1 MSENGGPTPF
11 EVRDCALVVLAAG
24 VRAQTLKELRDAILR
39 VPARSIYHH
48 FWERLLRPSF
58 DEPEY
63 YNDFA
68 SWARHNLHEK
78 ALAERLSMVDPTE
91 LADPEALRQEV
102 VEIID
107 QRLDAS
113 DFVPWSAAD
122 EQFHFLYAKTVILD
136 TERVIECP
144 EQLPEALPQLST
156 GSIFFHFIDA
166 RRRAPLGAD
175 DLRNWLSGWGPA
187 YEPLVRSF
195 SHVDPYF
202 TSLERTREALADLA
216 FDFFE
221 ARR

>member
-1 MSENGGPTPF
+1 MNGNGPPAPF
-11 EVRDCALVVLAAG
+11 EVRDCALVILATG
-24 VRAQTLKELRDAILR
+24 VRAQTLKELRDAILW

-68 SWARHNLHEK
+68 SWARHSLHEK

-91 LADPEALRQEV
+91 LSDPQALRQEV

-107 QRLDAS
+107 QRLDSA
-113 DFVPWSAAD
+113 DFVPWAAPD
-122 EQFHFLYAKTVILD
+122 EQFHFLHAQTVILD
-136 TERVIECP
+136 TERTIERP
-144 EQLPEALPQLST
+144 EQLSETLPHLST

-166 RRRAPLGAD
+166 RRRTPQGID
-175 DLRNWLSGWGPA
+175 DLLAWLKAWGPV
-187 YEPLVRSF
+187 YSPLVRAF
-195 SHVDPYF
+195 SRVDPYF
-202 TSLERTREALADLA
+202 TSLERTRETLSDLA

-221 ARR
+221 VRR